1 MHQIFMQRA
10 IELARR
16 AGSATKSNPQ
26 VGAVLV
32 YEDKI
37 IGEGY
42 HKAYGEA
49 HAEVNAVQS
58 VSNQNRHLIKDSTIY
73 VSLEPCCFFGKTP
86 ACTDLILK
94 EQIKKVVI
102 SYVDKTPEV
111 SGHGIEILRS
121 NGVEVIEHVLSD
133 AGELLAQPRNTL
145 ADKGRPYVILK
156 FAESKDGYFSLPNQQ
171 VWLTNHYSKI
181 LVHKWRGESDAI
193 LVGTN
198 TIRVD
203 DPTLTN
209 RLYFGTNPD
218 RIVLDKNLKLDK
230 HLNVF
235 NTDAKTI
242 VLNDTLT
249 EGNYFKCSMD
259 WNSILKQLGELK
271 IKTLFVEGGAQVLNT
286 IFESGLWD
294 ECRLLISSKTL
305 GSGLKINKP
314 DNWNIQQ
321 TLHLG
326 SDQIIQAF
334 PMS

>member
-32 YEDKI
+32 YENKI

-58 VSNQNRHLIKDSTIY
+58 VSSQNRHLIKDSTIY

-94 EQIKKVVI
+94 EKIKKVVI

-111 SGHGIEILRS
+111 SGNGIQMLRS
-121 NGVEVIEHVLSD
+121 NSVEVLEHILSES
-133 AGELLAQPRNTL
+133 GELLAKPRNTL
-145 ADKGRPYVILK
+145 ADKQRPYVILK
-156 FAESKDGYFSLPNQQ
+156 FAESKDGFFSLPNQQ
-171 VWLTNHYSKI
+171 VWLTNQYSKI

-203 DPTLTN
+203 NPTLTN
-209 RLYFGTNPD
+209 RLYFGPSPD
-218 RIVLDKNLKLDK
+218 RIVLDKNLELTKDF
-230 HLNVF
+230 NVF
-235 NTDAKTI
+235 NAEAKTF
-242 VLNDTLT
+242 VLNNKIT
-249 EGNYFKCSMD
+249 EGNYYKSEFE
-259 WNSILKQLGELK
+259 WNSILQQLGELK
-271 IKTLFVEGGAQVLNT
+271 IKTLFVEGGAQLLNT

-314 DNWNIQQ
+314 GLWKIKQ

>member
-1 MHQIFMQRA
+1 MHQIYMQRA

-16 AGSATKSNPQ
+16 AGNATKSNPQ
-26 VGAVLV
+26 VGAVIV

-58 VSNQNRHLIKDSTIY
+58 VSSHNRHLIKDSTIY

-94 EQIKKVVI
+94 EGIKKVVI
-102 SYVDKTPEV
+102 SYVDQTPEV
-111 SGHGIEILRS
+111 SGKGIQILRS
-121 NGVEVIEHVLSD
+121 NGVEVLENILSE

-145 ADKGRPYVILK
+145 ADKQRPYVILK
-156 FAESKDGYFSLPNQQ
+156 FAESKDGFFSLPNQQ
-171 VWLTNHYSKI
+171 VWLTNQYSKT

-203 DPTLTN
+203 NPTLTN
-209 RLYFGTNPD
+209 RLYFGTSPD
-218 RIVLDKNLKLDK
+218 RIVLDKNLELTKD
-230 HLNVF
+230 LNVF
-235 NTDAKTI
+235 KGDAKTI
-242 VLNDTLT
+242 VLNDKIT
-249 EGNYFKCSMD
+249 EGNHYKCAFD
-259 WNSILKQLGELK
+259 WDSILKQLGDLK

-305 GSGLKINKP
+305 GSGLKIKKPNK
-314 DNWNIQQ
+314 WNIKQ
-321 TLHLG
+321 TLQLG
-326 SDQIIQAF
+326 SDEIIQAF